1 MIGWIG
7 LGLLMI
13 AYLVLV
19 TQWHKLFI
27 PIDAVASFLLTIHA
41 SMIGDVVFI
50 IVNGWITII
59 LSIKWY
65 KKQFKI

>member
-13 AYLVLV
+13 AYFVLV
-19 TQWHKLFI
+19 TRWHKLFI
-27 PIDAVASFLLTIHA
+27 PIDALASFILTIHA
-41 SMIGDVVFI
+41 VMIGDVVFT
-50 IVNGWITII
+50 IVNGWITMI

-65 KKQFKI
+65 KKQLEI